1 MPGYPPEPVLGKRK
15 RAEPKHYDPAQAPQR
30 GRRRSTEQAEQ
41 RKSAQVSGAVSGA
54 ATAAT
59 DATAATA
66 AKTATVVATTG
77 TKRNRSHDNRR
88 RRRPG
93 RKDKAF
99 DPSKRRRGSWLDTP
113 TKAKILTRY
122 SLCLER
128 RQAGLPVKETAADIA
143 REFGVDGAVPR
154 RLWVKNQQG
163 KDLRTQRAAAGRPL
177 EFGAD
182 AEAAL
187 IEQLRDNR
195 KGKHKRSSAEN
206 KLAHDLAE
214 KGLVNP
220 KTNKPYGHATIGRA
234 RKRLKFRPR
243 RRLHRPMLS
252 PLQMRLRLAWA
263 RKNRNRR
270 WLACKDGGKARVWID
285 EWWAKCDQNHKFAL
299 YRRDDSDSDD
309 EYDCVPAHCNKI
321 MSLTAVSR
329 DAPDGK

>member
-1 MPGYPPEPVLGKRK
+1 MVLHNICRPTSTSTRILIRSTAVALLFDQRPHNFVRPIFSCPRHPPPAAGQPPHCAHGVPTMPGYPPEPVLGKRK

-77 TKRNRSHDNRR
+77 SKRNRSHDNRR

-234 RKRLKFRPR
+234 RKRLKFTWKCE
-243 RRLHRPMLS
+243 
-252 PLQMRLRLAWA
+252 MR
-263 RKNRNRR
+263 
-270 WLACKDGGKARVWID
+270 
-285 EWWAKCDQNHKFAL
+285 
-299 YRRDDSDSDD
+299 
-309 EYDCVPAHCNKI
+309 
-321 MSLTAVSR
+321 
-329 DAPDGK
+329 